1 MATRPGRAGRPI
13 ARTLAGLAARPAAV
27 MMVTATLSGVVV
39 ARRKAARQSPRHC
52 VAAVVCCVASLL
64 AMTLAGSAR
73 AQQAQAEAAQ
83 PLSITVPPTNVI
95 GASPLL
101 GSGVNRDTVP
111 AETNVLR
118 GDDLTRGGTLIAPN
132 AVRAL
137 NEQVGGVNLDSASGN
152 PYQPTLFYHGFEAS
166 ALQGTPQGL
175 AVYVNG
181 VRFNSAFGDT
191 VNFDLLPNLAID
203 QMNLEGSNPVFGL
216 NALGGALSVQ
226 LKNGF
231 TYQGGELDLH
241 GGSFGTFGG
250 DFQFGKQSGDTSV
263 YVAAS
268 GVHQDGWRDLQF
280 SGIENFY
287 GDVGWRSNEAEL
299 HFNVLLANSRLNGP
313 GTSPVELLQA
323 DPAAQFTGPNA
334 IDNTFA
340 QVSLQGNVTV
350 SDTISIQ
357 AATYYNNFLQ
367 RVTNGNASIDTPCN
381 DGSGLLCSAPGVPST
396 TVGGGTI
403 PAFLGANPFSYSEL
417 DNQTTNTNGYG
428 ASVQATDTQTV
439 FGFDNHLVAGL
450 SFDGAQTE
458 FTGVSFIGGITPDT
472 RVFIGPAV
480 VIDEPGN
487 NVPVRVGISDAYY
500 GAFIAD
506 TLNLTDRLALT
517 ASGRFNAAEINL
529 DDQNGGD
536 LTGNH
541 YYAHF
546 NPAAGVTYKVTPWL
560 TAYVGYADANR
571 APTPAE
577 LSCAGPNDSCSL
589 ANFFVGDPD
598 LKQVVSHTVE
608 FGVRGTAPIAD
619 SDRLTYNLGF
629 YRSNLDDDIVFVNS
643 VTLNRAFFTN
653 VGQTRRQG
661 VDASIQYKTSRWSA
675 YLAYSY
681 TDASYQT
688 GFVEAAG
695 SNPAADAN
703 GNITINPGDR
713 LPGVPAHQ
721 GKLGVSWHVTDQWT
735 IGGVLIA
742 QSGQFLFGDEANLT
756 PQLPAFVT
764 LNLSTSYQ
772 LTPHI
777 QLFAS
782 VNNVTD
788 QKYYTYG
795 TFSPTASVFLAQ
807 APNATNPRAYSLA
820 APVGAFGGLRIT
832 F

>member
-1 MATRPGRAGRPI
+1 MPLPGFDQPIDNPRQRPKDRGETAMATRTKRGAGHNTSR
-13 ARTLAGLAARPAAV
+13 LAGAAALALIWVPA
-27 MMVTATLSGVVV
+27 G
-39 ARRKAARQSPRHC
+39 
-52 VAAVVCCVASLL
+52 
-64 AMTLAGSAR
+64 
-73 AQQAQAEAAQ
+73 AQQAPADTAQ
-83 PLSITVPPTNVI
+83 PLSLTIPPVNVI

-101 GSGVNRDTVP
+101 GSGVDRDTVP
-111 AETNVLR
+111 AETNVLT
-118 GDDLTRGGTLIAPN
+118 GGDLTRGGTLITPD
-132 AVRAL
+132 VTRAL
-137 NEQVGGVNLDSASGN
+137 NEEVGGVNLDSASGN

-166 ALQGTPQGL
+166 AQQGTPQGL

-216 NALGGALSVQ
+216 NALGGALNVQ

-231 TYQGGELDLH
+231 TYQGGELDVH

-250 DFQFGKQSGDTSV
+250 DFQFGKQSGNTAV

-287 GDVGWRSNEAEL
+287 GDIGWRGNAGEL
-299 HFNVLLANSRLNGP
+299 HFSALLANSRLNGP
-313 GTSPVELLQA
+313 GTSPVELLA
-323 DPAAQFTGPNA
+323 AAPAAQFTGPNA
-334 IDNTFA
+334 IDNTFM
-340 QVSLQGNVTV
+340 QLSLQGNVAV
-350 SDTISIQ
+350 SDTVSVQ

-367 RVTNGNASIDTPCN
+367 RVTNGNAPNDTPCN
-381 DGSGLLCSAPGVPST
+381 DGSGLLCSDPGVPST
-396 TVGGGTI
+396 TRGGGTI

-428 ASVQATDTQTV
+428 ASAQVTDTQTV
-439 FGFDNHLVAGL
+439 FGFNNHLVAGL

-472 RVFIGPAV
+472 RVFTGPGV

-500 GAFIAD
+500 GAFVAD

-529 DDQNGGD
+529 NDQNGGD

-546 NPAAGVTYKVTPWL
+546 NPAGGVTYKVTPWL
-560 TAYVGYADANR
+560 TAYAGYADANR

-608 FGVRGTAPIAD
+608 FGVRGTVPIAD

-629 YRSNLDDDIVFVNS
+629 YRSNLDDDIIFVNS

-661 VDASIQYKTSRWSA
+661 IDASIQYKTPRWSVYAA
-675 YLAYSY
+675 YTY
-681 TDASYQT
+681 TDATYQT

-713 LPGVPAHQ
+713 LPGVPVNQ
-721 GKLGVSWHVTDQWT
+721 GKLGLTYHVTDQWT

-742 QSGQFLFGDEANLT
+742 QSSQFLVGDEANLT
-756 PQLPAFVT
+756 PPLPPFFT

-777 QLFAS
+777 QLFAA
-782 VNNVTD
+782 VDNVTD
-788 QKYYTYG
+788 EKYYTFG
-795 TFSPTASVFLAQ
+795 TFSPTTSVFLAQ
-807 APNATNPRAYSLA
+807 APNATNPRAYSPA
-820 APVGAFGGLRIT
+820 APVGGFGGVRIT